1 VRALNEAGVPALV
14 VTNQSAVARG
24 WIDEPRLA
32 AIHARMA
39 QLLAAAGARV
49 DAIRHCPHHPTEGVG
64 VLRTACACRKPA
76 PGMILDLA
84 REHGVDLG
92 RSWTIGDARRDVEA
106 ARAAGT
112 HSALVRTGKGA
123 AELGSIDPP
132 PEFVADQLDAAVA
145 EVLRRM
151 RERQGR

>member
-1 VRALNEAGVPALV
+1 
-14 VTNQSAVARG
+14 
-24 WIDEPRLA
+24 
-32 AIHARMA
+32 
-39 QLLAAAGARV
+39 
-49 DAIRHCPHHPTEGVG
+49 
-64 VLRTACACRKPA
+64 
-76 PGMILDLA
+76 MILDLA